1 MNLAAECVGSG
12 PLGMDS
18 GPMSDAVCAWLSN
31 LFGATSDPQL
41 VAASAGLGLHGKD
54 QAAHQGWLLPAL
66 GLEAGQQKLPKHPEI
81 HLQQTPPAC

>member
-31 LFGATSDPQL
+31 LFGATSGPQFE
-41 VAASAGLGLHGKD
+41 AASAGFGCLWED
-54 QAAHQGWLLPAL
+54 NAVHQGWLFPAPDT
-66 GLEAGQQKLPKHPEI
+66 G
-81 HLQQTPPAC
+81 ACQRKSQVTLRSTSTC